1 MKYIDD
7 NDNSDYVIHNIC
19 ELNKEFEDNWKK
31 IEQNKNDVLKV
42 KHVRY
47 KSNDV
52 KCNNKNEGCDNRDK
66 SLQRL
71 KNVIERTKCN
81 FYQRQLTDIN
91 NESMFESFI
100 KEKKLQM
107 KKQLQSEGNIYSN
120 SNTNSQHVKKKCF
133 HDKKSFLNYEHNN
146 NKHSDISHHHSTI
159 KPLYIKTIKHHKQ
172 NNKCV
177 IAHKDSPIYNKIR
190 HIYNELST
198 NGNANVNSSQK
209 QDHKHNN
216 NNNKN
221 TNKDNHNTLYQ
232 HININNISLKDLH
245 IHFNDI
251 FTSITPNVKI
261 SNQFPIFTRSKSP
274 YIYHNPF
281 SNKPHPKPTPT
292 SSHTLDK
299 PNTKHKKS
307 LIYTKKICLKSN
319 SNILHKSTP
328 TLSNIKPSSI
338 HQLSQIN

>member
-7 NDNSDYVIHNIC
+7 NDNSNDIIHNIF

-52 KCNNKNEGCDNRDK
+52 KYKNGGYDNRDK

-81 FYQRQLTDIN
+81 FYKRQLTDIN

-120 SNTNSQHVKKKCF
+120 SNNSNMNSQHVRKKCF
-133 HDKKSFLNYEHNN
+133 HDKKSFLNYD
-146 NKHSDISHHHSTI
+146 KHSDVSHHHSII

-177 IAHKDSPIYNKIR
+177 VTHKDSPIYNKIR

-198 NGNANVNSSQK
+198 NGNVNSSQK
-209 QDHKHNN
+209 QDSNKHNNSNN
-216 NNNKN
+216 NNNI
-221 TNKDNHNTLYQ
+221 NKDNNNTLYQ

-251 FTSITPNVKI
+251 FTSITPNIKI
-261 SNQFPIFTRSKSP
+261 SNQFPTFTRSKSP

-281 SNKPHPKPTPT
+281 SNKPHPKPTPTST

-319 SNILHKSTP
+319 SNNLYKSTP
-328 TLSNIKPSSI
+328 TLFNIKPSST

>member
-7 NDNSDYVIHNIC
+7 NDNSNDVIHDIC

-31 IEQNKNDVLKV
+31 IEQNKNDVLKI

-52 KCNNKNEGCDNRDK
+52 KYKNDDCDNRDK

-81 FYQRQLTDIN
+81 FYKRQLTDIN

-120 SNTNSQHVKKKCF
+120 SNTNSQHVRKKCF
-133 HDKKSFLNYEHNN
+133 HDKKSFLNYD
-146 NKHSDISHHHSTI
+146 KHSDISHHHSTI
-159 KPLYIKTIKHHKQ
+159 KPLYIKTIKHQKQ
-172 NNKCV
+172 NNKCIV
-177 IAHKDSPIYNKIR
+177 THKDSPIYNKIR
-190 HIYNELST
+190 HIYKELST
-198 NGNANVNSSQK
+198 NGNINSSQK
-209 QDHKHNN
+209 QDYNKHKNN
-216 NNNKN
+216 SNNI
-221 TNKDNHNTLYQ
+221 NKDNNNNTLYQ

-245 IHFNDI
+245 THFNDI
-251 FTSITPNVKI
+251 FTSITPNMKI
-261 SNQFPIFTRSKSP
+261 SNQFPTFTRSKSP

-319 SNILHKSTP
+319 SNISHKSTP
-328 TLSNIKPSSI
+328 TLFNIKPSST
-338 HQLSQIN
+338 HHLSQIN

>member
-7 NDNSDYVIHNIC
+7 NDNSNDVIHNIC

-47 KSNDV
+47 KSNDF
-52 KCNNKNEGCDNRDK
+52 KYKNGDCDNRDK

-81 FYQRQLTDIN
+81 FYKRQLTDIN

-120 SNTNSQHVKKKCF
+120 SNTNSQHVRKKCF
-133 HDKKSFLNYEHNN
+133 HDKKSFLNYD
-146 NKHSDISHHHSTI
+146 KHSDISHHHSTI
-159 KPLYIKTIKHHKQ
+159 KPLYIKTIKHQKQ
-172 NNKCV
+172 NNKCIV
-177 IAHKDSPIYNKIR
+177 THKDSPIYNKIR

-198 NGNANVNSSQK
+198 NGNINSSQK
-209 QDHKHNN
+209 QDYNKHKNN
-216 NNNKN
+216 SNNI
-221 TNKDNHNTLYQ
+221 NKDNNNTLYQ

-245 IHFNDI
+245 THFNDI
-251 FTSITPNVKI
+251 FTSITPNMKI
-261 SNQFPIFTRSKSP
+261 SNQFPTFTRSKSP

-319 SNILHKSTP
+319 SNNLYKSTP
-328 TLSNIKPSSI
+328 TLFNIKPSST
-338 HQLSQIN
+338 HHLSQIN

>member
-7 NDNSDYVIHNIC
+7 NDNSNDIIHNIC

-47 KSNDV
+47 KSNDF
-52 KCNNKNEGCDNRDK
+52 KYKNGDCDNRDK

-81 FYQRQLTDIN
+81 FYKRQLTDIN

-120 SNTNSQHVKKKCF
+120 SNTNSQHVRKKCF
-133 HDKKSFLNYEHNN
+133 HDKKSFLNYD
-146 NKHSDISHHHSTI
+146 KHSDVSHHHSII

-177 IAHKDSPIYNKIR
+177 VTHKDSPIYNKIR

-198 NGNANVNSSQK
+198 NGNVNSSQK
-209 QDHKHNN
+209 QDYNKHNN
-216 NNNKN
+216 SNNINNNI
-221 TNKDNHNTLYQ
+221 NKDNNNTLYQ

-251 FTSITPNVKI
+251 FTSITPNIKI
-261 SNQFPIFTRSKSP
+261 SNQFPTFTRSKSP

-281 SNKPHPKPTPT
+281 SNKPHPKPAPTST

-319 SNILHKSTP
+319 SNNLYKSTP
-328 TLSNIKPSSI
+328 TLFNIKPSST